1 MRKAPQLSG
10 VVRRGGSRWTGV
22 FGGMTMHVRS
32 SLAGVCAL
40 AALGAALLAGC
51 QNPPGGGEEDRP
63 GEPRTATSSP
73 GPARTSG
80 YGAVFL
86 AVDECSSFGRT
97 SFTEVPCT
105 GERAAA
111 RVVAR
116 HDGTV
121 RDGPRCPGTTDFVLH
136 ISEQRP
142 AADED
147 GDGAVP
153 QGYACMRN
161 LQPPHPGDPGGGGGP
176 RTIVGDCVYDLGD
189 GKVRETRCDGE
200 GEHAPQY
207 RVTKAVNTRSK
218 CPASTA
224 LYVRL
229 GGTSPVG
236 CARPV

>member
-1 MRKAPQLSG
+1 MRERSGVG
-10 VVRRGGSRWTGV
+10 VVRGLLV
-22 FGGMTMHVRS
+22 
-32 SLAGVCAL
+32 L
-40 AALGAALLAGC
+40 LGALLTGC
-51 QNPPGGGEEDRP
+51 QSPSGGVAEDGRLGESTTGRTGETVTVSPAPTRP
-63 GEPRTATSSP
+63 
-73 GPARTSG
+73 SG

-86 AVDECSSFGRT
+86 AVGECSSFGTT

-121 RDGPRCPGTTDFVLH
+121 RDGPRCPEATDFVLH

-142 AADED
+142 ASDED

-176 RTIVGDCVYDLGD
+176 RTIVGDCVYGSGD
-189 GKVRETRCDGE
+189 GQVRETACDGTGRRE
-200 GEHAPQY
+200 PQFKVV
-207 RVTKAVNTRSK
+207 RAVAERAE
-218 CPASTA
+218 CPGPTA

-229 GGTSPVG
+229 GGKRPVG
-236 CARPV
+236 CAQPL